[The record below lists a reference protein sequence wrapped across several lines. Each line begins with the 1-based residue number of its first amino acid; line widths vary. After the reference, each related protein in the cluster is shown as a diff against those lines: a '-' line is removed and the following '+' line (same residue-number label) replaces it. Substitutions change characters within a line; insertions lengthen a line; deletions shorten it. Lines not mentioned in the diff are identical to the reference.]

1 MNRALVSLAWVVGC
15 ALGVAPAQQVT
26 APAEVAFGAAFEVV
40 VEAEGAFDVAALAPL
55 EVEVVAR
62 ERAGGRERLRLRA
75 RCYELGAVTLA
86 VTPPVTLQV
95 ASSLPTPPG
104 ELEWP
109 RDGYARAFSA
119 PPRWLIALGTAGVI
133 IGVYLGWRRLARPT
147 VSAASEPPPIWDA
160 AAALRALEVAGAD
173 AEQAL
178 LQVKAILR
186 RYCAERFGVPAEV
199 RTSEELL
206 LALPGGHETLR
217 PCLQDI
223 DFALFG
229 ELPAADDGPAR
240 SRDRA
245 LVFVAEVEGG
255 R

>member
-1 MNRALVSLAWVVGC
+1 MLFPALLSEISSHDF
-15 ALGVAPAQQVT
+15 
-26 APAEVAFGAAFEVV
+26 EVAETLISVLRFVLIF
-40 VEAEGAFDVAALAPL
+40 
-55 EVEVVAR
+55 VVAR
-62 ERAGGRERLRLRA
+62 
-75 RCYELGAVTLA
+75 TLA
-86 VTPPVTLQV
+86 EILVRFE
-95 ASSLPTPPG
+95 LPTILG
-104 ELEWP
+104 EL
-109 RDGYARAFSA
+109 
-119 PPRWLIALGTAGVI
+119 LAGVI
-133 IGVYLGWRRLARPT
+133 IGAYLGWRRLTRPS
-147 VSAASEPPPIWDA
+147 VSAASEPPPSWDA

-186 RYCAERFGVPAEV
+186 RFCAERFGVPAEV

-206 LALPGGHETLR
+206 IALPGGHETLR

-223 DFALFG
+223 DLALFG
-229 ELPAADDGPAR
+229 ELPAADDGPAL